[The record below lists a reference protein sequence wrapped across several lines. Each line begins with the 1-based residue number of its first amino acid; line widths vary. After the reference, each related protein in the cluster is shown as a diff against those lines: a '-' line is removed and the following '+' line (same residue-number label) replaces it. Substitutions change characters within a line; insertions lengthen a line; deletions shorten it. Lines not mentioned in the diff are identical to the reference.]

1 MPPSGRSSK
10 SSSSSSD
17 PTEYS
22 DWLSVRRRAQR
33 SVMATWISPHGA
45 LSAWT
50 PPLRDFCTFT
60 LASALLEILWEPCG
74 RAAHNLGH
82 KAGPL
87 TPTA

>member
-33 SVMATWISPHGA
+33 SVMATWISPRGA

-60 LASALLEILWEPCG
+60 LASALLEILEGCPQSGPQG
-74 RAAHNLGH
+74 RSTHPH
-82 KAGPL
+82 CL
-87 TPTA
+87 TLA